1 MDFQAVIDSLPRYA
15 EPLMVT
21 IGVTLGSAALALV
34 VAFALG
40 LMTSSRHLL
49 VRTPARAFVEFFR
62 GSSVVVQLFWFA
74 FAMPALLGI
83 QFDYLILAGIVALGL
98 NYGAYSSEVVRGAIA
113 AVPKSQLE
121 ASTALNFTSFQ
132 RMRLVIL
139 PQAWPEMI
147 PSLSSF
153 AIMLLKAS
161 ALVSIIGVTDI
172 TTLAGLIGGQPGQDR
187 LVHYG
192 FVLIIY
198 FILAWLM
205 WTGMRALERKAKQG
219 IGVNVKPD
227 RRRAAGTGRGHE
239 RRDDLMMREG
249 WSNEIVREI
258 FPAVW
263 QGFLVVLQVT
273 LVAGL
278 IAVLLGLL
286 VSILEQTT
294 PAWFRRGLSG
304 VFQFIRN
311 TPLLV
316 QVLLVWTATSLYIN
330 PDWSAFAVGSTV
342 LGVHYASYTS
352 ESFRAGIEAIPKGQ
366 WEAATALSLPVH
378 RTWGA
383 VILPQMLRRSTAAV
397 ANWII
402 AMFKEVPTLF
412 IIGVLEMISQV
423 EKFQGQ
429 HYAGAVEGY
438 TIAGFLFLV
447 ASYPVA
453 VAMRRLEIR
462 LAKSNY

>member
-1 MDFQAVIDSLPRYA
+1 
-15 EPLMVT
+15 
-21 IGVTLGSAALALV
+21 
-34 VAFALG
+34 
-40 LMTSSRHLL
+40 
-49 VRTPARAFVEFFR
+49 
-62 GSSVVVQLFWFA
+62 
-74 FAMPALLGI
+74 
-83 QFDYLILAGIVALGL
+83 
-98 NYGAYSSEVVRGAIA
+98 
-113 AVPKSQLE
+113 
-121 ASTALNFTSFQ
+121 
-132 RMRLVIL
+132 
-139 PQAWPEMI
+139 
-147 PSLSSF
+147 
-153 AIMLLKAS
+153 
-161 ALVSIIGVTDI
+161 
-172 TTLAGLIGGQPGQDR
+172 
-187 LVHYG
+187 
-192 FVLIIY
+192 
-198 FILAWLM
+198 
-205 WTGMRALERKAKQG
+205 
-219 IGVNVKPD
+219 
-227 RRRAAGTGRGHE
+227 
-239 RRDDLMMREG
+239 MMQEG

-286 VSILEQTT
+286 VAILEQTT

-330 PDWSAFAVGSTV
+330 PDWSAFIVGSTV